1 MDRLRILTIG
11 CGYIGSVLARDLA
24 EGMPSA
30 EIVISDADPRRAEE
44 VAAAI
49 NKGSVSSVQLDAS
62 DYSRLVSTLRNFDLA
77 VGLAPGRTGY
87 RTVEACIQAGTDM
100 VDLSFMPEDPLTLN
114 REALEA
120 GVTVV
125 PDCGVAPGLSNIL
138 VGRAASLLDR
148 VEEVIILVGGIPEK
162 PVAPLDYRVT
172 WCVEDLLE
180 EYTRKAKIVKDGR
193 LVEEEAL
200 NGLELV
206 EFPGVGRLEAFYT
219 DGVRTLHHTV
229 KGVRN
234 MWEKTLRYPGHAEK
248 IRLLRDLGFFS
259 ESRLKEIG
267 ISPRELTTRLLEERL
282 GSLEVK
288 DMVLMNVRVRGTR
301 ENLRTLHTYHLLDR
315 YDESEKVSAM
325 ARTTAY
331 TASAITRLLAKNAI
345 KEKGVVPPEK
355 LGMDENLFSE
365 IMTRL
370 KKKGI
375 NIEEKSEKI
384 EDETRVKGHSATR
397 RVLRT

>member
-1 MDRLRILTIG
+1 VDRLRILTIG

-49 NKGSVSSVQLDAS
+49 NRGNVSSIQLDAS
-62 DYSRLVSTLRNFDLA
+62 DYPRLVSTLRSFDLA

-148 VEEVIILVGGIPEK
+148 VEEVIILVGGIPERL
-162 PVAPLDYRVT
+162 VAPLDYRVT

-267 ISPRELTTRLLEERL
+267 VSPRELTVRLLEQRL
-282 GSLEVK
+282 SSLEIK
-288 DMVLMNVRVRGTR
+288 DLVLMNVRVMGT
-301 ENLRTLHTYHLLDR
+301 EEKLRALHTYHLLDR
-315 YDESEKVSAM
+315 YDERERVSAM

-331 TASAITRLLAKNAI
+331 TASIIVQLLAKKAI
-345 KEKGVVPPEK
+345 EERGVIPPEK
-355 LGMDENLFSE
+355 LGMDENLFNE
-365 IMTRL
+365 IMTEL
-370 KKKGI
+370 KRKGI
-375 NIEEKSEKI
+375 NIEEN
-384 EDETRVKGHSATR
+384 
-397 RVLRT
+397 LRKENNA